1 MLGLYGIALL
11 KELGINQVYCS
22 GRQTLRE
29 PLIQEFGAIPMIN
42 REFELSTFLGIN
54 QCWLE

>member
-22 GRQTLRE
+22 GRQALRE

-42 REFELSTFLGIN
+42 REFELSNFGGFN
-54 QCWLE
+54 QFGLE